1 MLSGPA
7 LHGPALHGP
16 TLYGRTLH
24 GGDLSKM
31 DGLRHILSVGY
42 EIECGVLA
50 KLTQTDVGGEMV
62 LYNSDSAR
70 KDIEEL
76 RRLEEDPDADVEDY
90 IMERQEEVM
99 TDVILDKRGRPDKH
113 AVFNI
118 TNDNAMTPFIRMLD
132 KICYY
137 DVESADEKNSIYVFR
152 DTAGKDYKIKFML
165 KDELGCAFHTSVEWV
180 VTYYKPKRSRNVIMD
195 TFVNMITN
203 LVRHLDE
210 LVPIEGN
217 YIAKYKNSEGGVEEF
232 AVGKP
237 SQRMLFHK
245 PGTGLYYLQT
255 QVSAAPITID
265 DACSVVQMTF
275 SASAEHIVDI
285 LVALLDNNSQGI
297 ASYSENVREKLEDV
311 QRIDGCVDEL
321 IRNYNREHVGI
332 YKIHGSKQFTKT
344 VKTYIFMILFKIA
357 QYIKFKKTSSKYFK
371 NVLYF
376 NSRHSNYVLYK
387 NLKRQLEIQFGML
400 EDARVASIIKDIVLV
415 PDILQSGIVPDGV
428 KMRKGAFSKTNM
440 LDKTNQHYG
449 DPTYSLMSYFDFFE
463 QPVDNESNRVGGTG
477 NIVDYDWFEY
487 KEIDE
492 YSNKMDLNDDIVLIE
507 CRNFQKLLSL
517 YVYNMADAELK
528 EQMESGSCNIL
539 TGRMGADV
547 GSMSVA
553 NFRKLIDHYGTM
565 PSMKSATRKS
575 KSQKKKSRT
584 NKSA

>member
-1 MLSGPA
+1 M
-7 LHGPALHGP
+7 LHGP
-16 TLYGRTLH
+16 TLH

-137 DVESADEKNSIYVFR
+137 DIESADEKNSIYVFR
-152 DTAGKDYKIKFML
+152 DTAGKDYKIQFLL

-217 YIAKYKNSEGGVEEF
+217 YIAKYKNTEGDVEEF

-245 PGTGLYYLQT
+245 PDTGLYYLQT

-311 QRIDGCVDEL
+311 QRIEGCVDEL

-463 QPVDNESNRVGGTG
+463 QPVDNESNRVSQTG
-477 NIVDYDWFEY
+477 NIVDHDWFEY

-517 YVYNMADAELK
+517 YVYNMADATLK

-553 NFRKLIDHYGTM
+553 NFRKLIDLYGTM
-565 PSMKSATRKS
+565 PSVKSATRKSKSKS

>member
-16 TLYGRTLH
+16 TLH

-31 DGLRHILSVGY
+31 DGLHHILSVGY

-137 DVESADEKNSIYVFR
+137 DIESADEKNSIYVFR

-311 QRIDGCVDEL
+311 QRIEGCVDEL

-332 YKIHGSKQFTKT
+332 YKIQGSKQFTKT

-487 KEIDE
+487 KGVDE

-553 NFRKLIDHYGTM
+553 NFRKLIDLYGTM

-575 KSQKKKSRT
+575 KSKSQKKKSRT